1 MSEVSPVHELLD
13 RAEAAGLPVG
23 LDVRQKALWL
33 ATELAGQSDPN
44 AYFDYLRPILV
55 KGAEDDAVYDRI
67 VQSLTPAPAEPALED
82 SRTPEEPPPTARKQ
96 IKDWAMASWGR
107 VLGAAAAGL
116 ILLVGFV
123 WWAMQPGA
131 TGPQPVQ
138 DGPAT
143 GTVTERIEDIP
154 AAPETPED
162 QDPVNVP
169 DVAEFDPDA
178 IARAIEQAFDRFDG
192 APTLRELHG
201 AGLFGEMELAEAAA
215 LSGLPRD
222 VPLLLE
228 DKTVRRGLVRA
239 LVQPYRLESV
249 TISELVGSVP
259 DPFWDARLGQE
270 VSTLLGVF
278 KTQHVLEGHEDDV
291 NSAAFSPD
299 GLRIVTG
306 SDDKTARV
314 WAMDENGKWQTQ
326 NVLEGHEGLVWSADF
341 SPDGTRIVTAST
353 DDTARVWRE
362 TDNGSW
368 QTQHVLEGH
377 EGSVHSADFSPDGL
391 RIVTGSG
398 DYTARVWRETDNGS
412 WQTQHVLEGHSDWV
426 RSVFFSP
433 DGSLIFTTSDD
444 TTARV
449 WRESDNGI
457 WQTAAVLEGH
467 GDLVYSAA
475 FSPDG
480 LRIVTGSG
488 DDTARVW
495 RETDNGSWQTQH
507 ALEGHGDEVMSVTF
521 SPDGRRIVTGSVDQT
536 ARVWER
542 AATGAW
548 QTEHVLEG
556 HGGIVWSANFS
567 PDGTRIITASEDGTA
582 RIWAEDPDWDSPFAA
597 DRSAPWTREELA
609 AWAKKVAKNRN
620 VDISEFSD
628 DAVLVRHLAA
638 HARRRGQV
646 LHIIDPPWPIDPAH
660 QMPAR
665 GWLISNLFWVLP
677 LLALLSGL
685 AAWAWSALR
694 LQSFLQRRDRSNPGK
709 IIDLFSQAHRDMTA
723 FQAAISRAARALLQ
737 RGEGELALDVPATIR
752 KTANNI
758 GLFTP
763 VERPKRRLREY
774 LFLIDSHGRAD
785 HETRRAR
792 DYLRRLKDEGLAFAA
807 YTYERAPD
815 RVRPLSG
822 GPSVPLA
829 DVASEHS
836 NKHFIVMGDAASL
849 LSPVTGD
856 LGRWAL
862 ALNAWQTK
870 ALLSTVPSKEWGM
883 EERLMADLAGF
894 AVRPFSADGIAT
906 LHGVLNDG
914 AGSNRKISDD
924 GALDQRPLPALIR
937 RDPERWI
944 LDTPPDTEDL
954 YQLLDEL
961 QVQLGIDGMRW
972 LRACAIYPVV
982 DWDLTLA
989 LGHALKSRDEEP
1001 IANEA
1006 RLATL
1011 SELPWMREGDMP
1023 DWLRSALIEQIDAAD
1038 AQAIKKLI
1046 EKILTQLVE
1055 AEKSASEDMSL
1066 SFSYERGRAPEND
1079 ERFVEFVTR
1088 APKSDDDKSVE
1099 ATQKLRDLL
1108 RPTLRKRALEPST
1121 FSWGV
1126 LGALAALLVYV
1137 FAPRF
1142 DRLPMHAAPW
1152 LPLLGFVIAPLFGW
1166 AVWQLG
1172 ARVKQGYEERAEPWL
1187 NPAWRHWLW
1196 LAFVTW
1202 FGFGRYAARQ
1212 LRAPDGEYPSET
1224 VNGIA
1229 ALLRRRVV
1237 VYMMPLWILIGGG
1250 TVAAL
1255 LIGSAALFVSQA
1267 QAWTSALSPLR
1278 GWAWGDTILTALIL
1292 AVFGAIL
1299 VAFAY
1304 LARWTWRAFNYSG
1317 EELATLVQGETEVL
1331 TKQTPNALW
1340 RLLSGF
1346 AIFTIFA
1353 VLFWSSGSLPQDSS
1367 IASVTTYVLRF
1378 LFFILFPVFH
1388 ALTLRRFA
1396 REIAG
1401 PKKQLTSKQLARL
1414 RKRQLQEEI

>member
-67 VQSLTPAPAEPALED
+67 VQSLSPAPAEPALEE

-96 IKDWAMASWGR
+96 ITDWAMASWGR

-116 ILLVGFV
+116 VLLMGFV
-123 WWAMQPGA
+123 WWAMQPAA
-131 TGPQPVQ
+131 TGPQPAQ

-154 AAPETPED
+154 AAPEPLSDE
-162 QDPVNVP
+162 DPVIIP
-169 DVAEFDPDA
+169 DVAEFDPKA
-178 IARAIEQAFDRFDG
+178 IASAIEQAFERFDG

-222 VPLLLE
+222 VPLLLKDE
-228 DKTVRRGLVRA
+228 AVWFGLVRT
-239 LVQPYRLESV
+239 LVQPYRSASV
-249 TISELVGSVP
+249 TKSQLVRSLP
-259 DPFWDARLGQE
+259 DYYWDERPVQE
-270 VSTLLGVF
+270 VSTLLGRF
-278 KTQHVLEGHEDDV
+278 KTKHVLEGHGDDV

-299 GLRIVTG
+299 GLRIATG
-306 SDDKTARV
+306 SDDNTARV

-326 NVLEGHEGLVWSADF
+326 NVLEGHEGPVWSAAF
-341 SPDGTRIVTAST
+341 SPDGTRIVTGSSDTTAS
-353 DDTARVWRE
+353 VWER
-362 TDNGSW
+362 DGSGSW

-377 EGSVHSADFSPDGL
+377 EDEV
-391 RIVTGSG
+391 
-398 DYTARVWRETDNGS
+398 N
-412 WQTQHVLEGHSDWV
+412 
-426 RSVFFSP
+426 
-433 DGSLIFTTSDD
+433 
-444 TTARV
+444 
-449 WRESDNGI
+449 
-457 WQTAAVLEGH
+457 
-467 GDLVYSAA
+467 SAA

-480 LRIVTGSG
+480 TRIVTGSI
-488 DDTARVW
+488 DNTARVW
-495 RETDNGSWQTQH
+495 REGESGKWQTQNVLEGHEGPVWSAAFSPDGRFIVTASADDTAPVWREGEDGSWQTSAVLEGHGGNVEIAAFSPDGTRIATASADGTAHVWREGENGSWQSVEL
-507 ALEGHGDEVMSVTF
+507 AGHDEYVTSAAF
-521 SPDGRRIVTGSVDQT
+521 SPDGRRIVTASDDATV
-536 ARVWER
+536 RVWREGEDGSWQSSAVLRGHER
-542 AATGAW
+542 YVNFA
-548 QTEHVLEG
+548 V
-556 HGGIVWSANFS
+556 FS
-567 PDGTRIITASEDGTA
+567 PDGSRIITASGDSTA
-582 RIWAEDPDWDSPFAA
+582 RVWAEDPDWDSPFAA
-597 DRSAPWTREELA
+597 DRSAPWTRDELA
-609 AWAKKVAKNRN
+609 EWAKKIAKNRD
-620 VDISEFSD
+620 VDNSQFSD
-628 DAVLVRHLAA
+628 DAIVRYLAA
-638 HARRRGQV
+638 HARRRGRI

-665 GWLISNLFWVLP
+665 GWLMSNLFWVLP
-677 LLALLSGL
+677 LLAFFSGL
-685 AAWAWSALR
+685 AAWARSALR

-914 AGSNRKISDD
+914 TGSNRKISDD

-1108 RPTLRKRALEPST
+1108 RPTLRKRALDPST

-1172 ARVKQGYEERAEPWL
+1172 TRVKQGYEERAEPWL
-1187 NPAWRHWLW
+1187 NPAWRQWLW
-1196 LAFVTW
+1196 LAFVSW
-1202 FGFGRYAARQ
+1202 FGFGRYAAHQ

-1237 VYMMPLWILIGGG
+1237 VYMMPLWVVIWGG
-1250 TVAAL
+1250 TIAAL
-1255 LIGSAALFVSQA
+1255 LTAGAALFVSQA

-1346 AIFTIFA
+1346 AIFTFFA

-1367 IASVTTYVLRF
+1367 IASVTTYVLQF

-1396 REIAG
+1396 REFAG
-1401 PKKQLTSKQLARL
+1401 PTKRLTSRQLARL